1 MRARP
6 RIFVEGLTMSGLVM
20 LGISWVPHIK
30 QSKFQTRR
38 QCLRAT
44 PCTEQTGH
52 FWNGNCAVNSAS
64 SGVTADIVSDC
75 TRSKSVRATSA
86 ILTAA
91 DSSSPK
97 SSTSTYRPSM
107 PTCAN
112 RSTRSQWLK
121 FASRASQPERSSSAT
136 GTTIFGK
143 GRSVKSPPAQAA
155 AAPVRSATRG
165 VTNSQRPH
173 R

>member
-1 MRARP
+1 MRAR
-6 RIFVEGLTMSGLVM
+6 RRAFVEGLITSGLGM
-20 LGISWVPHIK
+20 FGISWVPQIK
-30 QSKFQTRR
+30 QSKLQTRR

-52 FWNGNCAVNSAS
+52 FWNGNCAVISAS
-64 SGVTADIVSDC
+64 RGVNADIVSDC
-75 TRSKSVRATSA
+75 TSSKSARATAA
-86 ILTAA
+86 ILSAA

-121 FASRASQPERSSSAT
+121 VASRASQPERSSSAT

-155 AAPVRSATRG
+155 VAPVRGATKG
-165 VTNSQRPH
+165 ATNSQLHH

>member
-6 RIFVEGLTMSGLVM
+6 RIFVEGLTMSGLGM
-20 LGISWVPHIK
+20 FGMSWVPHIK

-44 PCTEQTGH
+44 PCTEQAGH

-64 SGVTADIVSDC
+64 RGVTADIVSDC

-112 RSTRSQWLK
+112 KSTRSQWLK
-121 FASRASQPERSSSAT
+121 FASRASQPERSSSAI

-155 AAPVRSATRG
+155 VAPVRSATRG
-165 VTNSQRPH
+165 VTNSQLHH

>member
-6 RIFVEGLTMSGLVM
+6 RIFVQGLTMSGLGM
-20 LGISWVPHIK
+20 FGMSCVPHTK
-30 QSKFQTRR
+30 HSKLQARR

-44 PCTEQTGH
+44 PCTEQAGH
-52 FWNGNCAVNSAS
+52 FWNGNCAVISAS
-64 SGVTADIVSDC
+64 SGVAADIVSDC

-97 SSTSTYRPSM
+97 SSKSTYRPSM

-112 RSTRSQWLK
+112 RSTTSQWLK
-121 FASRASQPERSSSAT
+121 FASRGSQPERSSSAT

-155 AAPVRSATRG
+155 VAPVRSATRE

-173 R
+173 Q